1 MANTDN
7 DKNLQEPEVGKKPE
21 NGNDKPSKEKPKKE
35 HWWTRARKK
44 IHEFTEDHP
53 VITAILKGTA
63 NVTAAGAA
71 SYVGAKIA
79 TKKIERIYNPTYIPQ
94 EKTVEIEDNGETY
107 VEAPVNEAEET
118 ENE

>member
-1 MANTDN
+1 MANTEN
-7 DKNLQEPEVGKKPE
+7 DKNLQEQEVGKKPE
-21 NGNDKPSKEKPKKE
+21 NGNDKPGKDKPKKE

-53 VITAILKGTA
+53 VIMAIVKGTA

-79 TKKIERIYNPTYIPQ
+79 TKKIERIYNPTYTAQKPI
-94 EKTVEIEDNGETY
+94 EIEDLGEETI
-107 VEAPVNEAEET
+107 ENTPVYEAEET